1 MHTYRIPM
9 LALLAG
15 ITILSA
21 CRKHYSCQCSTTY
34 TKPGYYP
41 YTGTSVEPLTEK
53 TTRRGAKTYCDHAEK
68 QMLKNHEDYK
78 VGADETVAVSCA
90 VK

>member
-1 MHTYRIPM
+1 MKTFSYRM
-9 LALLAG
+9 LLLIAATG
-15 ITILSA
+15 LFTA
-21 CRKHYSCQCSTTY
+21 CKKHYSCQCSTTY

-41 YTGTSVEPLTEK
+41 YSGTSVEPLLEK
-53 TTRRGAKTYCDHAEK
+53 TTRRDAKTYCDHAEK

-78 VGADETVAVSCA
+78 AKDETLTVSCA